1 MAGICG
7 ILSSTPLSKEQLPQL
22 YAMSKALSRADSYD
36 DGLVLYSNKGIQGQW
51 TGQLTAELQEP
62 TLDKWNQLFESA
74 SEPIIGMV
82 SYRHFRYFPEH
93 LPGDKG
99 VAEHDNKTSAFL
111 YGRLFTD
118 EGLPETESD
127 YFLKQYISKENSFA
141 DELNGKFSGII
152 HDPNKN
158 RFILSHDRFG
168 QETLFYSEHKN
179 SLFFGTNIRSLLA
192 HKSITAEPHYESL
205 WHGLSFPCTPQPNTS
220 FSGIKALPKAH
231 NLYWNDGIKGID
243 RYHQL
248 PYCQKDGSLSMTEYA
263 ELIEST
269 LDRAVRRQVQN
280 VYGAGSLLSGGLDS
294 TFYTAL
300 GKKHNADIKA
310 VTLALAGDQFSA
322 ADESEVAAINANMHG
337 VPHEA
342 IYKEPEYVLN
352 HWSEVIDNF
361 EQPGSTFNTYYFA
374 GKVAQEAGFTNVL
387 TGMGADELFGGFG
400 FFRYIRMWRS
410 YLWGASLWAH
420 LPRGIHKKVDT
431 FSEMFEA
438 REMIDFYTHN
448 FVVMKEKEKR
458 EIWPKAK
465 YNTYEHIRA
474 LYPEATKACDDVDVM
489 LHLMTENTPHEQ
501 MYRMNQSM
509 KDHGLFGLHP
519 FMDNDFVDLAMR
531 IPADLKVQG
540 MNRKI
545 VLKEAAK
552 KWVSPEALS
561 IHKLGFSFPMGFWLE
576 NDLKQESSEL
586 LHSLYQRGFID
597 PNKVEKLR
605 KRNDA
610 FFPKKTYKLLFL
622 EKWFQHFID

>member
-7 ILSSTPLSKEQLPQL
+7 ILSSTSLSKEQLPQL

-36 DGLVLYSNKGIQGQW
+36 DGFVLYSHSGIQGQW
-51 TGQLTAELQEP
+51 KGQIASELRGA
-62 TLDKWNQLFESA
+62 TLQKWTSLFESA

-93 LPGDKG
+93 HTGDKG

-118 EGLPETESD
+118 EALQKSESEFILEQ
-127 YFLKQYISKENSFA
+127 FLSKGHSFA
-141 DELNGKFSGII
+141 DHLNGKFSGII
-152 HDPNKN
+152 HDPKKN

-168 QETLFYSEHKN
+168 QETLFYAERDN
-179 SLFFGTNIRSLLA
+179 ALFFGTNIRSVLA
-192 HKSITAEPHYESL
+192 HESITAEPHYESL
-205 WHGLSFPCTPQPNTS
+205 WHGLSFPCTPQPNTA
-220 FSGIKALPKAH
+220 FEGIKALPKAH
-231 NLYWNDGIKGID
+231 NLFWSNGIERIH

-248 PYCQKDGSLSMTEYA
+248 PYCKKDGSLTMAEYA
-263 ELIEST
+263 ELIESR

-280 VYGAGSLLSGGLDS
+280 VYGAGSLLSGGVDS

-310 VTLALAGDQFSA
+310 VTLALAGEQFSA
-322 ADESEVAAINANMHG
+322 ADESEVAAINAKMHG
-337 VPHEA
+337 VPHQA
-342 IYKEPEYVLN
+342 IYKDPEYILN
-352 HWSEVIDNF
+352 HWPEVIDNF

-374 GKVAQEAGFTNVL
+374 GKAAQESGFTNVL

-400 FFRYIRMWRS
+400 YFRYIRMWRS
-410 YLWGASLWAH
+410 YLWGASLWTH
-420 LPRGIHKKVDT
+420 LPRGLHKKVDT

-458 EIWPKAK
+458 KIWPKAK

-474 LYPEATKACDDVDVM
+474 LYPEAIKPCEDIDVM

-561 IHKLGFSFPMGFWLE
+561 IHKLGFSFPMGYWLE
-576 NDLKQESSEL
+576 NDLKEEAQGL
-586 LHSLYQRGFID
+586 LNSLYQRGFIE
-597 PNKVEKLR
+597 PAEVEKMR
-605 KRNDA
+605 IGNDK